1 MQPGVLTQ
9 TIKDVSQLIGPAIVA
24 LGTNP
29 KVQEA
34 VKKATEAI
42 GNAVSDAIN
51 ELSNNSS
58 NISEESRESYN
69 KVKADNTKTFR
80 PHLID
85 LSGAGSPNFD
95 PDDFSNFE
103 KKQQGDNTKKNPHA
117 DAYLKQG
124 LKDNNIKWTKQ
135 LQDKFQR
142 FLEDGKFGGN
152 RNYSSKELREA
163 VEDFIETIR

>member
-9 TIKDVSQLIGPAIVA
+9 TMKDISKLIGPAIVA

-51 ELSNNSS
+51 ALGGNQSYRY
-58 NISEESRESYN
+58 EESRESYYR
-69 KVKADNTKTFR
+69 VKADNTFR

-103 KKQQGDNTKKNPHA
+103 KKQQGDNKKKNPQA
-117 DAYLKQG
+117 EAYLKQG
-124 LKDNNIKWTKQ
+124 LKDNNIEWTKK
-135 LQDKFQR
+135 LQEKFQR